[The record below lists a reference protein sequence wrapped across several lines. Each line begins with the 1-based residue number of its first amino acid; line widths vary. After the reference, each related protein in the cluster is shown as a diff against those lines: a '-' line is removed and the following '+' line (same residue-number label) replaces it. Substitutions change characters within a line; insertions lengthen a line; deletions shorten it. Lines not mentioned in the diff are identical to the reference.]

1 MEKTVE
7 LLLNHYIGDDFNPSR
22 QVKFIITEDC
32 LKDYLKEAE
41 DERTVK
47 EFLSTYDS
55 DESDVVYNY
64 AADDGKILSE
74 EIAYCDA
81 FEKDYKDFIMRT
93 QMFNS
98 DMTADQI
105 ATKEN
110 YYWTVYAN
118 WTRILTDWRNRNGR
132 IGRVHKR
139 VTKK

>member
-1 MEKTVE
+1 MGKTVE

-32 LKDYLKEAE
+32 LKDYLKEVE

-47 EFLSTYDS
+47 EFLNTYDS

-81 FEKDYKDFIMRT
+81 FEKDYQDFIMRT
-93 QMFNS
+93 QMFNP

-110 YYWTVYAN
+110 YYWTVYAQ
-118 WTRILTDWRNRNGR
+118 
-132 IGRVHKR
+132 
-139 VTKK
+139 